1 MPNQIIETIQHAA
14 SGKTGVAVVAT
25 TVSAPA
31 WIEILNGDTTRAM
44 VILIGIVVSLT
55 IIIINVQTFKVRSA
69 NSKIK
74 ERQEKIRTALL
85 EHNARESGID
95 PDKL

>member
-1 MPNQIIETIQHAA
+1 MKNQIVEIIQHAA
-14 SGKTGVAVVAT
+14 SGKTGIAVVAT

-31 WIEILNGDTTRAM
+31 WIEVLTGDATRAM
-44 VILIGIVVSLT
+44 VILLGIVVSLT
-55 IIIINVQTFKVRSA
+55 IIVINFQTFKVRSA
-69 NSKIK
+69 DYKIK